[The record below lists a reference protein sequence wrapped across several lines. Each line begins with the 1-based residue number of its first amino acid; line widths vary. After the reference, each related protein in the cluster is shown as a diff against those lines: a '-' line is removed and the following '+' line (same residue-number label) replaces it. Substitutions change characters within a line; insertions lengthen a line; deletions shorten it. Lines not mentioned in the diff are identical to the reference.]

1 MFPKMEK
8 LVFVSLFYI
17 LLVTVFLPSSPP
29 TPFPT
34 PSAPTPRSSTPS
46 VLFGKGQVSM
56 SISKTWRVK
65 EKLICEGAKVRINGL
80 SNYRPFL
87 RFPKF

>member
-8 LVFVSLFYI
+8 LVFVSLFLHSSGYS
-17 LLVTVFLPSSPP
+17 LPSLLSSHSLPH
-29 TPFPT
+29 

-65 EKLICEGAKVRINGL
+65 EKLICEGAEVRINGL
-80 SNYRPFL
+80 SN
-87 RFPKF
+87 

>member
-17 LLVTVFLPSSPP
+17 LLVTIFLPSSPP
-29 TPFPT
+29 TPFPH
-34 PSAPTPRSSTPS
+34 PLCSQARSSSPS

-56 SISKTWRVK
+56 SISKTWCVK
-65 EKLICEGAKVRINGL
+65 EKLICEGAKVSTNQ
-80 SNYRPFL
+80 S
-87 RFPKF
+87 